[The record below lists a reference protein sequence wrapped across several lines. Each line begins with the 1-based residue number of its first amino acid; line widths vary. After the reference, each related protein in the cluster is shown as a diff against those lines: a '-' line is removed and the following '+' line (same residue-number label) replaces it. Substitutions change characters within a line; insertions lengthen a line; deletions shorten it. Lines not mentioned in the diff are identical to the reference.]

1 MIVDLILLKNRNFAR
16 TNIILLNHRNV
27 ICVDSFCVCS
37 IDKLSRTSYFGRIL
51 RVPEVCVSYRLLQT
65 VLFLTDSVFRVL
77 FAYFNASMASNSVYE
92 P

>member
-16 TNIILLNHRNV
+16 TNIILLNQRMCF
-27 ICVDSFCVCS
+27 CVDSFCFCS
-37 IDKLSRTSYFGRIL
+37 IDKLSRTSYFGRIF

-77 FAYFNASMASNSVYE
+77 FAYFDASMASKIVYK

>member
-16 TNIILLNHRNV
+16 MNIILLNHRNV
-27 ICVDSFCVCS
+27 LLRCSFFCCS
-37 IDKLSRTSYFGRIL
+37 IDKFSRTYYFGRIFT
-51 RVPEVCVSYRLLQT
+51 VPEVCISYRLLQT

-77 FAYFNASMASNSVYE
+77 FAYFDASMVSKIVYE

>member
-16 TNIILLNHRNV
+16 TNLVMINHRNV
-27 ICVDSFCVCS
+27 LLRSFFLLL
-37 IDKLSRTSYFGRIL
+37 INKQIFQDFLFGRSF

-77 FAYFNASMASNSVYE
+77 FAYFDEYMASKRVYK